1 MDDNYK
7 STMLYCVKAGDLR
20 TTHLG
25 FVLYNRAILLNREF
39 LSFDHK
45 NRLQGGKWLKYLIE

>member
-20 TTHLG
+20 TTRLG
-25 FVLYNRAILLNREF
+25 FKAILLNREF